1 MTVTEMLKGM
11 SMVHLYLKFFCFFG
25 ARLKSSKRELGGRGK
40 RQSRSTRKHLK
51 SPTGPLGGRE
61 PLESA
66 YATTGPTSV
75 GVEGQAASAAVHL
88 PPTRQPADKRQ
99 REHGQQ
105 ALRHKRALKTA
116 LI

>member
-75 GVEGQAASAAVHL
+75 GVEGQGLAAQACSARR
-88 PPTRQPADKRQ
+88 PRPCW
-99 REHGQQ
+99 
-105 ALRHKRALKTA
+105 HKRALQYCFNLKVEA
-116 LI
+116 

>member
-11 SMVHLYLKFFCFFG
+11 STVHLSLKFFCFFG
-25 ARLKSSKRELGGRGK
+25 SSFEEQQTQLGGRGK

-75 GVEGQAASAAVHL
+75 GVEGQGLAAQAC
-88 PPTRQPADKRQ
+88 PEYCFNIKRKFDTV
-99 REHGQQ
+99 
-105 ALRHKRALKTA
+105 RHFL
-116 LI
+116 